1 MTEELGAAPPREQG
15 WWGPVLAFLAL
26 TFFPAAPPF
35 ALLLPVDETLL
46 LLAPAMAIAAVAGWR
61 NGGRWALAV
70 MWTLFAIWVVWV
82 PGDPSPF
89 ELLARGWAVLLAAS
103 FAGSLVLG
111 QDWTFLPR
119 ALLAILVALLVS
131 ALAVSVTDGGFT
143 AVAAVV
149 SEEFAQR
156 SQVLQA
162 AWREF
167 TSQPQW
173 QSLAQDNAGADQLA
187 AQVEAQFTALPTAA
201 KMLVPAMLAL
211 ESLAVLALSW
221 ALYHRFG
228 RARLGP
234 PIVRLRD
241 LRFHDALI
249 WGLIAGLFVLV
260 VPMPNALAALGVNC
274 LVFFGAL
281 YALRGLGVL
290 VWFLAPG
297 RWMAVLWSIVLV
309 MFWSVIAAVALV
321 IGVGDTWL
329 DWRRRPRPQSQRS
342 E

>member
-1 MTEELGAAPPREQG
+1 MTQELGAAPPREQG

-26 TFFPAAPPF
+26 VFLPVAPPF
-35 ALLLPVDETLL
+35 ALLLPVDHTLL
-46 LLAPAMAIAAVAGWR
+46 LLAPALAMSAVAGWR
-61 NGGRWALAV
+61 NGGRVVLAV
-70 MWTLFAIWVVWV
+70 TWTLFAVWV
-82 PGDPSPF
+82 LWMPGEPSPF

-111 QDWTFLPR
+111 EGWTFLPR
-119 ALLAILVALLVS
+119 ALLAILAALVLS
-131 ALAVSVTDGGFT
+131 LLAVSFTDAGLST
-143 AVAAVV
+143 VAAVV
-149 SEEFAQR
+149 SEEFARR
-156 SQVLQA
+156 SQEMQA

-167 TSQPQW
+167 TTQAQW
-173 QSLAQDNAGADQLA
+173 QALAKDNAGAEQLA

-201 KMLVPAMLAL
+201 RALVPAMLAL
-211 ESLAVLALSW
+211 ESLAVLALAW

-228 RARLGP
+228 RARVGP
-234 PIVRLRD
+234 PLALLRD

-249 WGLIAGLFVLV
+249 WGLIAGLLVLV
-260 VPMPNALAALGVNC
+260 VPMPSVLTALGVNS

-281 YALRGLGVL
+281 YAMRGLGVL
-290 VWFLAPG
+290 VWFLKPG

>member
-1 MTEELGAAPPREQG
+1 MGAARPREQG

-26 TFFPAAPPF
+26 MLFPAAPPF
-35 ALLLPVDETLL
+35 ALLLPVDQTLI
-46 LLAPAMAIAAVAGWR
+46 LLAPAMAMAALAGWR
-61 NGGRWALAV
+61 NGGRVALAV
-70 MWTLFAIWVVWV
+70 TWTLFAIWVVWV
-82 PGDPSPF
+82 PADPSPF
-89 ELLARGWAVLLAAS
+89 ELLVRGWAVLLAAS

-111 QDWTFLPR
+111 GEWTFLPR
-119 ALLAILVALLVS
+119 ALLAILAALLVS
-131 ALAVSVTDGGFT
+131 VLAVSLTDGGLA
-143 AVAAVV
+143 AVGGVV
-149 SEEFAQR
+149 SEEFARR
-156 SQVLQA
+156 SQEMQA

-167 TSQPQW
+167 TAQPQW
-173 QSLAQDNAGADQLA
+173 QSLARENAGADQLA
-187 AQVEAQFTALPTAA
+187 AQVEAQFTALPKVAQA
-201 KMLVPAMLAL
+201 LVPAMLAL

-234 PIVRLRD
+234 SLAPLRD
-241 LRFHDALI
+241 LRFNDALV
-249 WGLIAGLFVLV
+249 WGLIAGLLVLV
-260 VPMPNALAALGVNC
+260 VPMPSAIAALGVNC

>member
-15 WWGPVLAFLAL
+15 WWGPVLAFFAL
-26 TFFPAAPPF
+26 LFLPAAPPF
-35 ALLLPVDETLL
+35 ALLLPVDQTLL
-46 LLAPAMAIAAVAGWR
+46 LLAPALAMSAVAGWR
-61 NGGRWALAV
+61 NGGRAVLAV
-70 MWTLFAIWVVWV
+70 TWTLFAIWVVWV

-103 FAGSLVLG
+103 FAGSLVLKG
-111 QDWTFLPR
+111 EWTFLPR
-119 ALLAILVALLVS
+119 ALLAILAALCVS
-131 ALAVSVTDGGFT
+131 ILAVSFTDGGLSM
-143 AVAAVV
+143 VAGVV
-149 SEEFAQR
+149 SEEFARR
-156 SQVLQA
+156 SQEMQA

-167 TSQPQW
+167 TAQAQW
-173 QSLAQDNAGADQLA
+173 QDLAKDNAGADQLA

-201 KMLVPAMLAL
+201 RALVPAMLAL
-211 ESLAVLALSW
+211 ESLAALALSW

-234 PIVRLRD
+234 PLVALRD
-241 LRFHDALI
+241 LRFNDVLI
-249 WGLIAGLFVLV
+249 WGLIVGLLVLV
-260 VPMPNALAALGVNC
+260 VPMPNVVAAFGVNS

-281 YALRGLGVL
+281 YALRGLGVF

-297 RWMAVLWSIVLV
+297 RWMTVLWSIVLV
-309 MFWSVIAAVALV
+309 LFWSVIAAVALV